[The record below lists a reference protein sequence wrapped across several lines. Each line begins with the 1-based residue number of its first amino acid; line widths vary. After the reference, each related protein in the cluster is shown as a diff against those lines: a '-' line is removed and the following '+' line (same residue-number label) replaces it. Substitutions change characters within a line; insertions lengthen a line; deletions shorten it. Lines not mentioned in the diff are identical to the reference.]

1 MSFYVFFCVRSKTL
15 CLPPAM
21 SPVNAAWV
29 QRAAVGLIQLQRQWG
44 MALHV
49 QPLLTRAVLL
59 IPTSPQKARGRYH
72 YAMAGTD
79 LPTWAEEGRV
89 GA

>member
-1 MSFYVFFCVRSKTL
+1 MRFYVFFCVRSKTL
-15 CLPPAM
+15 CLLPAV

-29 QRAAVGLIQLQRQWG
+29 QKVAVGLIQPQRQWG

-49 QPLLTRAVLL
+49 QPLLSRVVLH
-59 IPTSPQKARGRYH
+59 IPMSPQKASGRYH
-72 YAMAGTD
+72 YATAGTD
-79 LPTWAEEGRV
+79 LPTWAEEGGV